1 MPLFHGQRDAG
12 IVHKFNTELIND
24 IIDTEV
30 AVYKLSLENTK
41 SNLYNES
48 DKKIY
53 YSPVKVSALIDYQPQ
68 TYEGTEFG
76 QDYQQS
82 ATFAFIKEYL
92 KEVNIFVE
100 VGDVIEYNGEWWEVD
115 SIQENQF
122 FGGKNPDYSFATEK
136 WGHNISIVATTHLT
150 RRSRVHIEDFRP
162 AVVDNNSND
171 LPSNI

>member
-12 IVHKFNTELIND
+12 LVHKFNMELIND

-30 AVYKLSLENTK
+30 AVYKLSIENTK
-41 SNLYNES
+41 TNIYNES

-53 YSPVKVSALIDYQPQ
+53 HTPIKIPALIDYQPQ

-76 QDYQQS
+76 QDYQQT
-82 ATFAFIKEYL
+82 ANFAFMREYL
-92 KEVNIFVE
+92 KDIDVFVE
-100 VGDVIEYNGEWWEVD
+100 VGDIIEYNGDYWEID

-136 WGHNISIVATTHLT
+136 WGHNVSIVANTHLT
-150 RRSRVHIEDFRP
+150 RRSIINIEEFR
-162 AVVDNNSND
+162 SNIELNIND
-171 LPSNI
+171 IPSNI

>member
-12 IVHKFNTELIND
+12 LVHKFNMELIND

-30 AVYKLSLENTK
+30 AVYKLSLEDTK

-53 YSPVKVSALIDYQPQ
+53 YSPVKVPARIDYQPQ

-82 ATFAFIKEYL
+82 AVFAFIREYL
-92 KEVNIFVE
+92 KAVDIFVE
-100 VGDVIEYNGEWWEVD
+100 VGDVIEYNGEWWEID
-115 SIQENQF
+115 AIQENQF

-136 WGHNISIVATTHLT
+136 WGHNVSIVANAHLT
-150 RRSRVHIEDFRP
+150 RRSRIHIEDFRP

>member
-12 IVHKFNTELIND
+12 LVHKFNMELIND

-30 AVYKLSLENTK
+30 AVYKLSLEDTK

-53 YSPVKVSALIDYQPQ
+53 YSPVKVPARIDYQPQ

-82 ATFAFIKEYL
+82 ATFAFIREYL
-92 KEVNIFVE
+92 KEVDIFVE

-115 SIQENQF
+115 AIQENQF

-136 WGHNISIVATTHLT
+136 WGHNVSIVATTHLT
-150 RRSRVHIEDFRP
+150 RRSRIHIEDFRP